1 MSVEYQIVSWRD
13 IPAHVKVRAGRARV
27 SRSLSERFQQAID
40 EAAMRAGKSGSDEYL
55 SEWRTSAPVSRDGE
69 AEVVADALV
78 SELEAAYPPERL
90 QRLAA
95 QRGLEGS

>member
-13 IPAHVKVRAGRARV
+13 IPAHVKVREGRTRV
-27 SRSLSERFQQAID
+27 SRSLPERFQQAID
-40 EAAMRAGKSGSDEYL
+40 ESAMRAGKSGSDDYL
-55 SEWRTSAPVSRDGE
+55 NEWRTSTPTSREGE
-69 AEVVADALV
+69 AEAVATQLV
-78 SELEAAYPPERL
+78 SELEAAYPQDRL